1 MSERDPAAARFAII
15 NLVRLAGVGFVVLG
29 ILVANGRIFPDA
41 PDWVAYLLVAN
52 GLVDAFVIPAVLV
65 RKWRTPK

>member
-29 ILVANGRIFPDA
+29 ILVANGRILPDA